1 MIKSNILIDNNIWLD
16 RIKNPKDYLKK
27 KIIKLSKIIPKS
39 KKKKYEISILL
50 SSKKEIKELNKKFRK
65 KNKASDVLSFPFWN
79 KLTPKILKNDEIY
92 LGDIA
97 ICFEIIN
104 GRAKNK
110 NFKSEF
116 DKAWVHG
123 FLHLLGYDHNNEKN
137 YKKMN
142 NLEKK
147 IINFI

>member
-1 MIKSNILIDNNIWLD
+1 MIKTNILIDNNIWFN
-16 RIKNPKDYLKK
+16 RIKNKNNYFKK
-27 KIIKLSKIIPKS
+27 KLIKLSKVMPKL
-39 KKKKYEISILL
+39 KKKYEISILL
-50 SSKKEIKELNKKFRK
+50 SSSKEIKELNKKFRK
-65 KNKASDVLSFPFWN
+65 KNKVSDVLSFPFWDELN
-79 KLTPKILKNDEIY
+79 PKIFKNNNIY

-97 ICFEIIN
+97 ICFEVIN

-110 NFKSEF
+110 NFKLEF

-137 YKKMN
+137 YKKIN